1 MLAFFSQF
9 LGSCH
14 KALCSVLQLFDIT
27 TTVDPSYIISLIRK
41 LLPANVKCGE
51 ISLGYDAHDAS
62 TEGPKTEAFRITSS
76 PTENGDKRSPIHVS
90 ETMKTAENFVEQ
102 SVDGK
107 LYFQNKHEDVA
118 VREEDWEESGC
129 ILWDLAAS
137 RTHAEFM
144 VIGTSAC
151 HVVFFFFDLPL
162 AGGRSGL

>member
-1 MLAFFSQF
+1 MNVLLLAQKFLTHNSRVCVSILFPI

-62 TEGPKTEAFRITSS
+62 TEGPKTE
-76 PTENGDKRSPIHVS
+76 
-90 ETMKTAENFVEQ
+90 NFVEQ
-102 SVDGK
+102 SVNGK

-118 VREEDWEESGC
+118 VGKEDWEESGC